1 MEFNNIYI
9 DPNIN
14 DYIFEQLK
22 YEDMI
27 IFLQIN
33 KFTLSRYS
41 EAVKNKV
48 FDFLNVDYRLY
59 KQCFMRYK
67 YDSLTIK
74 TLGIQAIACLNN
86 VVAHHNRY
94 YDLRFTFELILN
106 GLDIYD
112 EDIISANEKSNVRFI
127 LKKMYGCKSF
137 TRFETILNVNKEPSL
152 CSLHS
157 LFHPSVDYLKI

>member
-59 KQCFMRYK
+59 KRCFMRYK

-94 YDLRFTFELILN
+94 YDLRFTLELILN

-112 EDIISANEKSNVRFI
+112 EDIINANEKGNVRFI

-152 CSLHS
+152 CSLHR